1 MISLKKK
8 AYVISDLHG
17 NLNALLHLLQYWQE
31 KEEQLIFIGDYMDRG
46 NYSLDVLQTV
56 QQLVETKNAISLM
69 GNHEVIFLK
78 WLEEPERITDSFI
91 APHVGGL
98 QTIES
103 FLATAK
109 EQKKELKTPE
119 KIVAYI
125 KNTFQKEIQFIS
137 NLPLYHEF
145 GSYIIVHAGIDPLL
159 DNIADMD
166 RKHFLWIRD
175 EFYNTPHKLNKT
187 IIFGHT
193 PTQNMGNENG
203 DVWFSPCKKKIAID
217 GGGFLPNG
225 CVNGV
230 KISLDDDLITVHQY
244 RKNETLS

>member
-1 MISLKKK
+1 MITLKNK

-17 NLNALLHLLQYWQE
+17 NINALLHLLQYWHE
-31 KEEQLIFIGDYMDRG
+31 EEEQLVFIGDYMDRG
-46 NYSLDVLQTV
+46 NCSLEVIQTV
-56 QQLVETKNAISLM
+56 QKLVETKKAICLM

-78 WLEEPERITDSFI
+78 WLEDPERITDSFI

-98 QTIES
+98 QTIDS

-109 EQKKELKTPE
+109 EKKKDLKTPK
-119 KIVAYI
+119 KIAAYI
-125 KNTFQKEIQFIS
+125 KNTFQKEIQFVN
-137 NLPLYHEF
+137 NLPLYYEF
-145 GSYIIVHAGIDPLL
+145 GFYIIVHAGIDPLL
-159 DNIADMD
+159 DTLTEMSP
-166 RKHFLWIRD
+166 KHFLWIRD

-187 IIFGHT
+187 VVFGHT

-203 DVWFSPCKKKIAID
+203 DVWISPCKKKIAID

-230 KISLDDDLITVHQY
+230 KLSLEDDSITIYQY
-244 RKNETLS
+244 RKIPR